1 MGEGSNLHLMRLC
14 GKRIRNNEVKY
25 SRRSKVMILD
35 IVEIGDPVLRRKAHK
50 ITQIDRDIRLL
61 ANDMIETLRDSGGVG
76 LAAPQIGES
85 IRMIVVEYP
94 EDDSVEDA
102 PKKTWKVINPEII
115 WRSEET
121 VLGSEGCLS
130 IPGYVGTV
138 ERNESIKVKG
148 LSVFGRPLKITA
160 SGWLARIFQHE
171 IDHLEGIC
179 YIDRA
184 TEIYKPSEQPEDE
197 PAEDDAGPAEE
208 PANTAETPAPDAEA

>member
-1 MGEGSNLHLMRLC
+1 
-14 GKRIRNNEVKY
+14 
-25 SRRSKVMILD
+25 MILD

-61 ANDMIETLRDSGGVG
+61 ADDMLETLRDSGGVG
-76 LAAPQIGES
+76 LAAPQVGES

-94 EDDSVEDA
+94 EDDTVEDS
-102 PKKTWKVINPEII
+102 PKKTYRVINPEII

-121 VLGSEGCLS
+121 VEGSEGCLS

-138 ERNESIKVKG
+138 VRNESIKVKG
-148 LSVFGRPLKITA
+148 LSVFGRPLKLNL
-160 SGWLARIFQHE
+160 SGWTARIFQHE

-184 TEIYKPSEQPEDE
+184 TAIYQPSEEKEGEQ
-197 PAEDDAGPAEE
+197 PAEE
-208 PANTAETPAPDAEA
+208 AQDNSISETKAPAEKPAAEGSSPSEAPEKPEA

>member
-1 MGEGSNLHLMRLC
+1 
-14 GKRIRNNEVKY
+14 
-25 SRRSKVMILD
+25 MILD

-61 ANDMIETLRDSGGVG
+61 ADDMLETLRDSGGVG
-76 LAAPQIGES
+76 LAAPQVGES

-94 EDDSVEDA
+94 EDDTVEDS
-102 PKKTWKVINPEII
+102 PKRTYKVINPEII

-121 VLGSEGCLS
+121 VEGSEGCLS

-138 ERNESIKVKG
+138 VRNESIKVKG
-148 LSVFGRPLKITA
+148 LSVFGRPLKLNL
-160 SGWLARIFQHE
+160 SGWTARIFQHE

-184 TEIYKPSEQPEDE
+184 TAIYQPSEEKEGEQ
-197 PAEDDAGPAEE
+197 PAEE
-208 PANTAETPAPDAEA
+208 AQDNSISETKAPAEKPAAEGSSPSEAPEKPEA

>member
-1 MGEGSNLHLMRLC
+1 
-14 GKRIRNNEVKY
+14 
-25 SRRSKVMILD
+25 MILD
-35 IVEIGDPVLRRKAHK
+35 IVQIGDPVLRRKAHK

-61 ANDMIETLRDSGGVG
+61 AEDMVETLHDSGGVG

-94 EDDSVEDA
+94 EDDSVEDS
-102 PKKTWKVINPEII
+102 PVKTYKVINPEII

-121 VLGSEGCLS
+121 VEGNEGCLS

-138 ERNESIKVKG
+138 ERYESIKVKG
-148 LSVFGRPLKITA
+148 LSVFGRPLKISA

-184 TEIYKPSEQPEDE
+184 TEIYKPSENPEEGSEEE
-197 PAEDDAGPAEE
+197 PAESTGPAAESPE
-208 PANTAETPAPDAEA
+208 TAPEAPDTAAEA

>member
-1 MGEGSNLHLMRLC
+1 
-14 GKRIRNNEVKY
+14 
-25 SRRSKVMILD
+25 MILD
-35 IVEIGDPVLRRKAHK
+35 IVQIGDPVLRRKAHK

-61 ANDMIETLRDSGGVG
+61 AEDMVETLRDSGGVG

-94 EDDSVEDA
+94 EDDSVEDS
-102 PKKTWKVINPEII
+102 PMKTYKVINPEII

-121 VLGSEGCLS
+121 VEGSEGCLS

-148 LSVFGRPLKITA
+148 LSVFGRPMKINA

-184 TEIYKPSEQPEDE
+184 TEIYKPSENPEEGSEEE
-197 PAEDDAGPAEE
+197 PAESTGPASESPE
-208 PANTAETPAPDAEA
+208 TAPEAPDTAAEA

>member
-1 MGEGSNLHLMRLC
+1 
-14 GKRIRNNEVKY
+14 
-25 SRRSKVMILD
+25 MILD
-35 IVEIGDPVLRRKAHK
+35 IVQIGDPVLRRKAHK

-61 ANDMIETLRDSGGVG
+61 AEDMVETLHDSGGVG

-94 EDDSVEDA
+94 EDDSVEDS
-102 PKKTWKVINPEII
+102 PVKTYKVINPEII

-121 VLGSEGCLS
+121 VEGNEGCLS

-148 LSVFGRPLKITA
+148 LSVFGRPLKISA

-184 TEIYKPSEQPEDE
+184 TQIFKPSDDPEEGSEEE
-197 PAEDDAGPAEE
+197 PAESPESAAEVPE
-208 PANTAETPAPDAEA
+208 TAPEAPDPSPEA

>member
-1 MGEGSNLHLMRLC
+1 ML
-14 GKRIRNNEVKY
+14 
-25 SRRSKVMILD
+25 LD

-50 ITQIDRDIRLL
+50 VQQVDRDIRLL
-61 ANDMIETLRDSGGVG
+61 AQDMLETMRDAGGVG
-76 LAAPQIGES
+76 LAAPQVGES

-94 EDDSVEDA
+94 EDDTVEDS
-102 PKKTWKVINPEII
+102 PKKSYTVINPEIT

-121 VLGSEGCLS
+121 SEGSEGCLS

-148 LSVFGRPLKITA
+148 LSVYGRPIKISA

-171 IDHLEGIC
+171 IDHLDGIC

-184 TEIYKPSEQPEDE
+184 TAIYQPSDE
-197 PAEDDAGPAEE
+197 PEGTEEAETAAE
-208 PANTAETPAPDAEA
+208 PAADPSAETPAEPSAETSAEAPSEA

>member
-1 MGEGSNLHLMRLC
+1 
-14 GKRIRNNEVKY
+14 
-25 SRRSKVMILD
+25 MILD
-35 IVEIGDPVLRRKAHK
+35 IVQIGDPVLRRKAHK

-61 ANDMIETLRDSGGVG
+61 AEDMVETLHDSGGVG

-94 EDDSVEDA
+94 EDDSVEDS
-102 PKKTWKVINPEII
+102 PVKTYKVINPEII

-121 VLGSEGCLS
+121 VEGNEGCLS

-148 LSVFGRPLKITA
+148 LSVFGRPLKISA

-184 TEIYKPSEQPEDE
+184 TEIFKPSDNPEEASEEE
-197 PAEDDAGPAEE
+197 PAENTEGAAE
-208 PANTAETPAPDAEA
+208 APDTAPEA

>member
-1 MGEGSNLHLMRLC
+1 
-14 GKRIRNNEVKY
+14 
-25 SRRSKVMILD
+25 MILD
-35 IVEIGDPVLRRKAHK
+35 IVQIGDPVLRRKAHK

-61 ANDMIETLRDSGGVG
+61 AEDMVETLRDSGGVG

-94 EDDSVEDA
+94 EDDSVEDS
-102 PKKTWKVINPEII
+102 PVKTYKVINPEII

-121 VLGSEGCLS
+121 VEGNEGCLS

-138 ERNESIKVKG
+138 ERYESIKVKG
-148 LSVFGRPLKITA
+148 LSVFGRPLKISA

-184 TEIYKPSEQPEDE
+184 TEIYKPSENPEEGSEEE
-197 PAEDDAGPAEE
+197 PAESTGPASESPE
-208 PANTAETPAPDAEA
+208 TAPEAPDTAAEA

>member
-1 MGEGSNLHLMRLC
+1 
-14 GKRIRNNEVKY
+14 
-25 SRRSKVMILD
+25 MILD
-35 IVEIGDPVLRRKAHK
+35 IVQIGDPVLRRKAHK

-61 ANDMIETLRDSGGVG
+61 AEDMVETLHDSGGVG

-94 EDDSVEDA
+94 EDDSVEDS
-102 PKKTWKVINPEII
+102 PVKTYKVINPEII

-121 VLGSEGCLS
+121 VEGNEGCLS

-148 LSVFGRPLKITA
+148 LSVFGRPLKISA

-184 TEIYKPSEQPEDE
+184 TEIYKPSENPEEESDEAPAEGTE
-197 PAEDDAGPAEE
+197 PAAEAPE
-208 PANTAETPAPDAEA
+208 AAPEAPDTAAEA

>member
-1 MGEGSNLHLMRLC
+1 
-14 GKRIRNNEVKY
+14 
-25 SRRSKVMILD
+25 MILD
-35 IVEIGDPVLRRKAHK
+35 IVQIGDPVLRRKAHK

-61 ANDMIETLRDSGGVG
+61 ADDMVETLRDSGGVG

-94 EDDSVEDA
+94 EDDSVEDS
-102 PKKTWKVINPEII
+102 PVKTYKVINPEII

-121 VLGSEGCLS
+121 VAGNEGCLS

-148 LSVFGRPLKITA
+148 LSVYGRPLKISA

-184 TEIYKPSEQPEDE
+184 TEIFKPSEQSEEEAGEPETESGLE
-197 PAEDDAGPAEE
+197 PPA
-208 PANTAETPAPDAEA
+208 AAEAPETAPEA

>member
-1 MGEGSNLHLMRLC
+1 
-14 GKRIRNNEVKY
+14 
-25 SRRSKVMILD
+25 MILD
-35 IVEIGDPVLRRKAHK
+35 IVQIGDPVLRRKAHK

-61 ANDMIETLRDSGGVG
+61 AEDMVETLRDSGGVG

-94 EDDSVEDA
+94 EDDSVEDS
-102 PKKTWKVINPEII
+102 PMKTYKVINPEII

-121 VLGSEGCLS
+121 VVGNEGCLS
-130 IPGYVGTV
+130 IPGYAGTV

-148 LSVFGRPLKITA
+148 LSVFGRPLKINA

-184 TEIYKPSEQPEDE
+184 TEIYKPSEE
-197 PAEDDAGPAEE
+197 AEGEEENAGEAAET
-208 PANTAETPAPDAEA
+208 TAETPAENTAPAENTETAEN

>member
-1 MGEGSNLHLMRLC
+1 
-14 GKRIRNNEVKY
+14 
-25 SRRSKVMILD
+25 MI
-35 IVEIGDPVLRRKAHK
+35 DPVLRRKAHK

-61 ANDMIETLRDSGGVG
+61 AEDMVETLRDSGGVG

-94 EDDSVEDA
+94 EDDSVEDS
-102 PKKTWKVINPEII
+102 PMKTYKVINPEII

-121 VLGSEGCLS
+121 VTGSEGCLS
-130 IPGYVGTV
+130 IPGYVGNV

-148 LSVFGRPLKITA
+148 LSVFGRPLKINA

-184 TEIYKPSEQPEDE
+184 TEIFKPSEETDQESEENAESQEAD
-197 PAEDDAGPAEE
+197 PAAPAAAAGESQD
-208 PANTAETPAPDAEA
+208 TEA

>member
-1 MGEGSNLHLMRLC
+1 
-14 GKRIRNNEVKY
+14 
-25 SRRSKVMILD
+25 MILD

-61 ANDMIETLRDSGGVG
+61 ADDMLETLRDSGGVG
-76 LAAPQIGES
+76 LAAPQVGES

-94 EDDSVEDA
+94 EDDTVEDS
-102 PKKTWKVINPEII
+102 PKKTYKVINPEII

-121 VLGSEGCLS
+121 VEGSEGCLS

-138 ERNESIKVKG
+138 VRNESIKVKG
-148 LSVFGRPLKITA
+148 LSVFGRPLKLNL
-160 SGWLARIFQHE
+160 SGWTARIFQHE

-184 TEIYKPSEQPEDE
+184 TAIYKPSEEKEGEQ
-197 PAEDDAGPAEE
+197 PAEE
-208 PANTAETPAPDAEA
+208 AQNTSVSDTKAPAEKPAAEGSAPSEAPEKPEA

>member
-1 MGEGSNLHLMRLC
+1 
-14 GKRIRNNEVKY
+14 
-25 SRRSKVMILD
+25 MILD
-35 IVEIGDPVLRRKAHK
+35 IVQIGDPVLRRKAHK

-61 ANDMIETLRDSGGVG
+61 ADDMVDTLHDSGGVG

-94 EDDSVEDA
+94 EDDSVEDS
-102 PKKTWKVINPEII
+102 PMKTYKVINPEII
-115 WRSEET
+115 WRSEEK
-121 VLGSEGCLS
+121 VEGNEGCLS

-148 LSVFGRPLKITA
+148 LSVFGRPLKISA

-184 TEIYKPSEQPEDE
+184 TEIFKPSENPEDGSEEE
-197 PAEDDAGPAEE
+197 PAESTEQA
-208 PANTAETPAPDAEA
+208 AEAPEVAPEVSDTAPEA

>member
-1 MGEGSNLHLMRLC
+1 
-14 GKRIRNNEVKY
+14 
-25 SRRSKVMILD
+25 MILD
-35 IVEIGDPVLRRKAHK
+35 IVQIGDPVLRRKAHK

-61 ANDMIETLRDSGGVG
+61 AEDMVETLHDSGGVG

-94 EDDSVEDA
+94 EDDSVEDS
-102 PKKTWKVINPEII
+102 PVKTYKVINPEII

-121 VLGSEGCLS
+121 VEGNEGCLS

-138 ERNESIKVKG
+138 ERYESIKVKG
-148 LSVFGRPLKITA
+148 LSVFGRPLKSSA

-184 TEIYKPSEQPEDE
+184 TEIYKPSENPEEGSEEE
-197 PAEDDAGPAEE
+197 PAESTGPASESPE
-208 PANTAETPAPDAEA
+208 TAPEAPDTAAEA

>member
-1 MGEGSNLHLMRLC
+1 
-14 GKRIRNNEVKY
+14 
-25 SRRSKVMILD
+25 MILD

-61 ANDMIETLRDSGGVG
+61 ADDMVETLRDSGGVG

-94 EDDSVEDA
+94 EDDSVEDS
-102 PKKTWKVINPEII
+102 PMKTYKVINPEIV

-121 VLGSEGCLS
+121 VMGNEGCLS

-148 LSVFGRPLKITA
+148 LSVFGRPLKISA
-160 SGWLARIFQHE
+160 SGWMARIFQHE
-171 IDHLEGIC
+171 IDHLDGIC

-184 TEIYKPSEQPEDE
+184 TEIYKPSEKPEE
-197 PAEDDAGPAEE
+197 APAEKAAETPADDA
-208 PANTAETPAPDAEA
+208 AETPAPESES

>member
-1 MGEGSNLHLMRLC
+1 
-14 GKRIRNNEVKY
+14 
-25 SRRSKVMILD
+25 MILD

-61 ANDMIETLRDSGGVG
+61 ADDMLETLRDSGGVG
-76 LAAPQIGES
+76 LAAPQVGES

-94 EDDSVEDA
+94 EDDTVEDS
-102 PKKTWKVINPEII
+102 PKKTYKVINPEII

-121 VLGSEGCLS
+121 VEGSEGCLS

-138 ERNESIKVKG
+138 VRNKSIKVKG
-148 LSVFGRPLKITA
+148 LSVFGRPLKLNL
-160 SGWLARIFQHE
+160 SGWTARIFQHE

-184 TEIYKPSEQPEDE
+184 TAIYQPSEEKEGEQ
-197 PAEDDAGPAEE
+197 PAEE
-208 PANTAETPAPDAEA
+208 AQDTSVSETKVPAEKPAAEGSETSEAPEKPEA

>member
-1 MGEGSNLHLMRLC
+1 
-14 GKRIRNNEVKY
+14 
-25 SRRSKVMILD
+25 MILD

-50 ITQIDRDIRLL
+50 ITQIDRDIRIL
-61 ANDMIETLRDSGGVG
+61 ADDMLETMRDSGGVG

-94 EDDSVEDA
+94 EDDTVEDS
-102 PKKTWKVINPEII
+102 PKKTFKVINPEII

-121 VLGSEGCLS
+121 VMGNEGCLS

-148 LSVFGRPLKITA
+148 LNVFGRPQKISA

-171 IDHLEGIC
+171 IDHLEGVC

-184 TEIYKPSEQPEDE
+184 TEIFKPSEEPETADE
-197 PAEDDAGPAEE
+197 ADS
-208 PANTAETPAPDAEA
+208 AEAAAENQATEAADAPEPPETAPEA